1 MAFTY
6 YECEEQVD
14 KILTKIDEEINQK
27 YFTSN
32 LMAFYFQ
39 AVEVEFSEEE
49 ATSYVHR
56 DKNKEINVLEWIALV
71 IQEPLQV
78 EHFSNFF
85 INITIFINIH
95 YFIFLGCRPD

>member
-14 KILTKIDEEINQK
+14 KILSKIDEEMSQK
-27 YFTSN
+27 YFGSILTFFLSS
-32 LMAFYFQ
+32 Q

-78 EHFSNFF
+78 
-85 INITIFINIH
+85 
-95 YFIFLGCRPD
+95 